1 MSRDRAIIIG
11 GLLLSAL
18 VAQGAPAPTP
28 GPPQPADFA
37 FGLNLGLVPGGVIY
51 SLDVPDQV
59 YLGSTRTDLGDL
71 RLFNAE
77 GEVLPHVLRRPQP
90 PPTEPPSHQSL
101 PFFPLSAAKG
111 EGTGLPELALRVQT
125 TTGGAVVQVGK
136 DISPTSAESRILGYL
151 LDLSGIQDQRPERL
165 GLRWEGAPKE
175 GFIAPIRLEGSED
188 LSHWRY
194 LGEGSLAQLSYG
206 DQQLLRRELK
216 PSSWGRYLRLSW
228 PALLY
233 PARLVE
239 VEVWMRPEAGGEPE
253 RHWRRLVAHPTPGTQ
268 DGFEFDSGGGMPVDR
283 LQVLLPQANSL
294 VVAELESR
302 SSPEAPW
309 IPRGRFNLYDLRAAD
324 NLVLRNEP
332 LSLPAVT
339 DRLWRLRAAG
349 EASGLANASPE
360 IELGWLPHRLL
371 FLPRGTPPVLLA
383 YGSSRAKPL
392 QSADT
397 APLLALAEGL
407 RQFGETRV
415 EGSVE
420 LKGDQALTPPATP
433 LPWPRILLWGVLLFG
448 VLGLG
453 WMAHRLYR
461 QMGADQA

>member
-1 MSRDRAIIIG
+1 MNRDRACLIG
-11 GLLLSAL
+11 GLFLCGLT
-18 VAQGAPAPTP
+18 AQGAPVPTP
-28 GPPQPADFA
+28 EPPRPADFA
-37 FGLNLGLVPGGVIY
+37 FGLNLGLASGAVIY

-59 YLGSTRTDLGDL
+59 YLGSMRMDLGDL
-71 RLFNAE
+71 RLFNAQE
-77 GEVLPHVLRRPQP
+77 EVLPHVLRRPQP
-90 PPTEPPSHQSL
+90 PPDEPPSHRTL

-111 EGTGLPELALRVQT
+111 DGTSLPELALRVQT
-125 TTGGAVVQVGK
+125 TPGGAIVEVGK
-136 DISPTSAESRILGYL
+136 DATPTSAETRILGYL
-151 LDLSGIQDQRPERL
+151 LDLGTLHDQRPERL
-165 GLRWEGAPKE
+165 ILRWEGAPKE
-175 GFIAPIRLEGSED
+175 GFIAPIHMEASED
-188 LSHWRY
+188 LSHWRF
-194 LGEGSLAQLSYG
+194 LGDGSLAQLSYG
-206 DQQLLRRELK
+206 EQQLLRRELR

-228 PALLY
+228 PSVLH

-253 RHWRRLVAHPTPGTQ
+253 RHWRRLVAHPIPGSRG
-268 DGFEFDSGGGMPVDR
+268 GFEFDSGGVMPVDR

-294 VVAELESR
+294 VVAELES
-302 SSPEAPW
+302 SASPEGPW
-309 IPRGRFNLYDLRAAD
+309 IPRGRFNLYDLRAD
-324 NLVLRNEP
+324 NLILRNEP

-339 DRLWRLRAAG
+339 DRYWRLRAAG
-349 EASGLANASPE
+349 EASGLANTSPE

-371 FLPRGTPPVLLA
+371 FLPRGTPPMLLA

-397 APLLALAEGL
+397 APLLALAEGI

-415 EGSVE
+415 EGAVE

-433 LPWPRILLWGVLLFG
+433 LPWPRILLWGVLLLG

-461 QMGADQA
+461 QMMVDQD